1 MKNKS
6 QKIKSFTDLLAW
18 QEAHLLV
25 LKIYLFT
32 GKFPKSE
39 LFGIISQLRRTM
51 TSVTA
56 NIAEGFGRY
65 SYKDRIKFYIQAR
78 GSILEVE
85 NFIITARDLKYLK
98 TNNFDELWQQSEK
111 VANILNGLI
120 NSTKKFIK

>member
-1 MKNKS
+1 M
-6 QKIKSFTDLLAW
+6 FAW

-25 LKIYLFT
+25 LKIYLST
-32 GKFPKSE
+32 GKFPKSQ
-39 LFGIISQLRRTM
+39 LFGITSQLRRAI

-98 TNNFDELWQQSEK
+98 TKNFDELWQQSEK
-111 VANILNGLI
+111 VASILN
-120 NSTKKFIK
+120 